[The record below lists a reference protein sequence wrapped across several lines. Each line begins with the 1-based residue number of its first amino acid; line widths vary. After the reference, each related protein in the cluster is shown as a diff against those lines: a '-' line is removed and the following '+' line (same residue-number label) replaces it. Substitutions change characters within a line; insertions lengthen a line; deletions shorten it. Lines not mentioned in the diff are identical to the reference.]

1 MALPKCT
8 TVRRPTCA
16 VVAGAVVVT
25 SLGVVNSGPAWGQ
38 DTGDAG
44 GVSANPFPANTFHAF
59 LLDDGDFITIDP
71 PGASGALTT
80 ATEINNREQIR
91 GYYLDAGGIAHG
103 FLRDRKGVFT
113 PIDHPDGPLAT
124 VALDINKNRG
134 QIVGAYTDA
143 EETTHGFLL
152 DKGVFTTID
161 PPDATFAEAGGIND
175 RGQIVGPYLDAEG
188 AVHGFLRDRGR
199 GPPRDKGIF
208 TTIDVPGALATSAD
222 DINDRGQIVGTYSEV
237 SNTRPI
243 NTPRTYLLDEGSF
256 TLIDVLGADC
266 TVSGHINDRG
276 QFVGSFFDAGG
287 PVRGF
292 LRDKKGIITTIEV
305 PGAEQTGAVGINDR
319 GQIVGAYVDAGVSTR
334 SFSAGQRS
342 HRNRCPRRRG

>member
-8 TVRRPTCA
+8 TVRRPTCTL
-16 VVAGAVVVT
+16 VAGAVVVA

-44 GVSANPFPANTFHAF
+44 GASANPFPANTFHAF
-59 LLDDGDFITIDP
+59 LLDDGEFITIDP

-161 PPDATFAEAGGIND
+161 P
-175 RGQIVGPYLDAEG
+175 R
-188 AVHGFLRDRGR
+188 
-199 GPPRDKGIF
+199 
-208 TTIDVPGALATSAD
+208 
-222 DINDRGQIVGTYSEV
+222 
-237 SNTRPI
+237 
-243 NTPRTYLLDEGSF
+243 TPRLLKPAAS
-256 TLIDVLGADC
+256 T
-266 TVSGHINDRG
+266 TVAR
-276 QFVGSFFDAGG
+276 
-287 PVRGF
+287 
-292 LRDKKGIITTIEV
+292 L
-305 PGAEQTGAVGINDR
+305 
-319 GQIVGAYVDAGVSTR
+319 
-334 SFSAGQRS
+334 
-342 HRNRCPRRRG
+342 